1 MLIRKENRY
10 VLIRITAQDL
20 ADLVQCLSGNHYFL
34 GRVGVLQMDLTDGNT
49 MSVKGDH
56 SHFLTVDLKE
66 FTAHQLIV
74 IVVRDGKDR
83 LADHF
88 LQGIL

>member
-1 MLIRKENRY
+1 
-10 VLIRITAQDL
+10 
-20 ADLVQCLSGNHYFL
+20 
-34 GRVGVLQMDLTDGNT
+34 MDLTDGNT